1 MFFKKKE
8 KIEKVHGE
16 ELLICPRCKI
26 NMEKLKK
33 EDVIIDVCK
42 KCGGMWL
49 DAGEMDKLADM
60 AQNIK
65 KEEKVESKEPEE
77 KKKEE
82 NKEIESKEPIKEKEE
97 VDKDG
102 EEE

>member
-1 MFFKKKE
+1 
-8 KIEKVHGE
+8 
-16 ELLICPRCKI
+16 
-26 NMEKLKK
+26 MEKLKK

-82 NKEIESKEPIKEKEE
+82 NKEIESKEPIKEKKD